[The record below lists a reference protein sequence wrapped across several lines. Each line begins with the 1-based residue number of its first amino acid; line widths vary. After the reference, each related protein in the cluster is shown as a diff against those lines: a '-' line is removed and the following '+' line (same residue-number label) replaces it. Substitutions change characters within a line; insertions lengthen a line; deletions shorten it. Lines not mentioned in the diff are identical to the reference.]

1 MIQKMICRMMA
12 ERDIDLVVPLYIEHY
27 RTDSCSGKR
36 ALTKI
41 PLIK

>member
-27 RTDSCSGKR
+27 RKAELSE
-36 ALTKI
+36 L
-41 PLIK
+41 